1 MAGWAQEGE
10 TGIDAQIDALFV
22 VDSGALEMSEGGVR
36 LRELKPGDTFGEA
49 AVFDANPA
57 ARQHSVR
64 TLATPSPCLGILP
77 PRLRCALNNP
87 ALSIMGLD
95 GSDCSHSCRPCD

>member
-1 MAGWAQEGE
+1 M
-10 TGIDAQIDALFV
+10 FV

-64 TLATPSPCLGILP
+64 TPVSPSRCLAILP
-77 PRLRCALNNP
+77 PRLRCALRNP
-87 ALSIMGLD
+87 ALS
-95 GSDCSHSCRPCD
+95 

>member
-1 MAGWAQEGE
+1 MVGWAQEGE
-10 TGIDAQIDALFV
+10 TGSDAQIDAMFV
-22 VDSGALEMSEGGVR
+22 VDSGALEMSQGGVR

-64 TLATPSPCLGILP
+64 TLATPSPCLAILP
-77 PRLRCALNNP
+77 PRLRCALRNP
-87 ALSIMGLD
+87 ALS
-95 GSDCSHSCRPCD
+95 

>member
-1 MAGWAQEGE
+1 MDWAQEGE
-10 TGIDAQIDALFV
+10 TGIDAQIDAMFV

-64 TLATPSPCLGILP
+64 TPATPSPCLAILP
-77 PRLRCALNNP
+77 PRLRCALRNP
-87 ALSIMGLD
+87 ALS
-95 GSDCSHSCRPCD
+95 